1 MSFTE
6 TTTTSWFAR
15 LKGALMRILVGMV
28 LVIATTVLLFWNEG
42 RAIKT
47 YRALVEGAGLVVSV
61 DAGTVDAANDG
72 RLVHISGPITPV
84 GTPGDDT
91 YGIRADKAVGLVRDV
106 EMYQWV
112 EHSESKTEKKL
123 GGSEE
128 TVTTYNYSKEW
139 RATDV
144 DSNQFRQPDGH
155 SNPQR
160 AVDSA
165 RFTVETATVGAFTLP
180 GNRVAALGSE
190 KTIIPGADA
199 IAAFRNAM
207 GGQNVQ
213 VHNNLLYVG
222 NDPRGPQ
229 VGDLK
234 ISYRR
239 IDLAAAS
246 FIGAQR
252 GDSLRPY
259 KTSNGRELFLSAAG
273 DSTADEM
280 FESAKTENTVITWI
294 VRAGGLLGMFIGFA
308 FILSILGVAA
318 DLIPFVGSIVGFGTS
333 LIAFAATAVLGPV
346 VIAIGWIAYRP
357 LLAIG
362 IVAAGVAVAAGIVA
376 LRRRAAR
383 PAAPS
388 PTGFGRPT
396 A

>member
-6 TTTTSWFAR
+6 TTTSSWFAR
-15 LKGALMRILVGMV
+15 LKSALIRILIGIV
-28 LVIATTVLLFWNEG
+28 LVIATVVLLFWNEG

-61 DAGTVDAANDG
+61 DAGRVDAANDG
-72 RLVHISGPITPV
+72 KLVHISGPVTPV

-139 RATDV
+139 RDTDV
-144 DSNQFRQPDGH
+144 DSSQFRQPDGH
-155 SNPQR
+155 TNPQR

-165 RFTVETATVGAFTLP
+165 QFTVETATVGAFTLS

-190 KTIIPGADA
+190 KPIVPGPDA
-199 IAAFRNAM
+199 LAAFRNAM

-213 VHNNLLYVG
+213 VQNNLLYVG

-234 ISYRR
+234 IGYRR

-273 DSTADEM
+273 DSTAEEM

-333 LIAFAATAVLGPV
+333 LIAFAATAILGPV

-362 IVAAGVAVAAGIVA
+362 IVAAGVLVAAGIVA
-376 LRRRAAR
+376 LRRRAAP
-383 PAAPS
+383 PAAAA
-388 PTGFGRPT
+388 PTGFGRP
-396 A
+396 AA

>member
-6 TTTTSWFAR
+6 TTTTSWLSR
-15 LKGALMRILVGMV
+15 LKGALARIVIGFI
-28 LVIATTVLLFWNEG
+28 LVIATVVLLFWNEG

-61 DAGTVDAANDG
+61 DAGAVDSANDG
-72 RLVHISGPITPV
+72 KLVHISGPVTPV

-91 YGIRADKAVGLVRDV
+91 YGIRADKAVGLVRNV
-106 EMYQWV
+106 QMYQWV
-112 EHSESKTEKKL
+112 EHSESKSEKKL

-128 TVTTYNYSKEW
+128 TVTTYNYAKEW
-139 RATDV
+139 RDMDV
-144 DSNQFRQPDGH
+144 DSSQFRQPDGH
-155 SNPQR
+155 YNPER

-165 RFTVETATVGAFTLP
+165 DFTVETATVGAFTVA
-180 GNRVAALGSE
+180 GDRVAALGSE
-190 KTIIPGADA
+190 KTIVPGPDA
-199 IAAFRNAM
+199 LAAFRNAM
-207 GGQNVQ
+207 GGQTVQ
-213 VHNNLLYVG
+213 VQNNLLYVG

-234 ISYRR
+234 ITYRR
-239 IDLAAAS
+239 IDLASAS
-246 FIGAQR
+246 FVAAQR
-252 GDSLRPY
+252 GDTLRPF

-294 VRAGGLLGMFIGFA
+294 VRAGGLIGMFIGFA
-308 FILSILGVAA
+308 FILSILGVIA
-318 DLIPFVGSIVGFGTS
+318 DVIPFLGSIVGFGTS
-333 LIAFAATAVLGPV
+333 LIAFAATALLGPI

-362 IVAAGVAVAAGIVA
+362 IIAVGVLIAVGIVA
-376 LRRRAAR
+376 LRRRSASPS
-383 PAAPS
+383 PAA

-396 A
+396 T